1 MECLT
6 KKPFE
11 YEILVDANEILYK
24 NASVDF
30 LCYRFFLK
38 KNKKTLIFEPKNEI
52 TSEEI
57 DGFKKIE
64 MNKIRHFSNNDIH
77 RWFS

>member
-38 KNKKTLIFEPKNEI
+38 KTKK
-52 TSEEI
+52 
-57 DGFKKIE
+57 
-64 MNKIRHFSNNDIH
+64 H
-77 RWFS
+77 